1 MRMTLFLLAIML
13 FESPMASYAVEVAP
27 RISDR
32 EIIESLGKLAAG
44 QANLDKRLDDLNR
57 SMDKRF
63 DDMNES
69 INNRFEQVDKR
80 LDDLN
85 RSINNRFE
93 QVDKRFEQI
102 DKRFEDVNRRMD
114 GLQNTMLA
122 LFGAILSLIVALFG
136 YIIWDRRTMLR
147 PVVDRL
153 DRLEREVTKD
163 LDLLNEEGSR
173 LTRLVKTLREH
184 AKSDPKLAEILRT
197 FSLL

>member
-1 MRMTLFLLAIML
+1 MTLFLLAIML
-13 FESPMASYAVEVAP
+13 FVSPKASYAVEVAP

-32 EIIESLGKLAAG
+32 EIIESLSELKAG
-44 QANLDKRLDDLNR
+44 QANLDK
-57 SMDKRF
+57 
-63 DDMNES
+63 
-69 INNRFEQVDKR
+69 RFEQVDKR
-80 LDDLN
+80 LDD
-85 RSINNRFE
+85 I
-93 QVDKRFEQI
+93 
-102 DKRFEDVNRRMD
+102 NRRID

-122 LFGAILSLIVALFG
+122 LFGAILSLNIALFG
-136 YIIWDRRTMLR
+136 FIVWDRRTMLR

-153 DRLEREVTKD
+153 DRLEQEVTKD

>member
-1 MRMTLFLLAIML
+1 ML
-13 FESPMASYAVEVAP
+13 VVSSGASSAVEVAA

-32 EIIESLGKLAAG
+32 EIIESLVELKAG
-44 QANLDKRLDDLNR
+44 QANLDKRLDDLSR
-57 SMDKRF
+57 SID
-63 DDMNES
+63 S
-69 INNRFEQVDKR
+69 RFEQVDK
-80 LDDLN
+80 
-85 RSINNRFE
+85 RFE

-102 DKRFEDVNRRMD
+102 DKRFEDVNRRID
-114 GLQNTMLA
+114 GLQNTILV
-122 LFGAILSLIVALFG
+122 LFGAIMSLIVALFG
-136 YIIWDRRTMLR
+136 FIIWDRRTMLK

-173 LTRLVKTLREH
+173 LTRLVKTLREQ

>member
-1 MRMTLFLLAIML
+1 MMRMILFLLAIML
-13 FESPMASYAVEVAP
+13 FVSPVMSYAVEVAP

-32 EIIESLGKLAAG
+32 EIIESLSELKAG
-44 QANLDKRLDDLNR
+44 QVNLEKRLDDMNRSIDKRLDVMNR
-57 SMDKRF
+57 S
-63 DDMNES
+63 
-69 INNRFEQVDKR
+69 
-80 LDDLN
+80 
-85 RSINNRFE
+85 
-93 QVDKRFEQI
+93 I
-102 DKRFEDVNRRMD
+102 DKRFEDINRRID

-136 YIIWDRRTMLR
+136 FIIWDRRTMLR
-147 PVVDRL
+147 PLVDRL

-184 AKSDPKLAEILRT
+184 AKSDPKLAEILRN

>member
-1 MRMTLFLLAIML
+1 MTLFLLAIML
-13 FESPMASYAVEVAP
+13 FVSPKASYAVEVAP

-32 EIIESLGKLAAG
+32 EIIESLSELKAG
-44 QANLDKRLDDLNR
+44 QANLDK
-57 SMDKRF
+57 
-63 DDMNES
+63 
-69 INNRFEQVDKR
+69 RFEQVDKR
-80 LDDLN
+80 LDD
-85 RSINNRFE
+85 I
-93 QVDKRFEQI
+93 
-102 DKRFEDVNRRMD
+102 NRRMD
-114 GLQNTMLA
+114 GMQNTMLA
-122 LFGAILSLIVALFG
+122 LFGAIMALIVALFG
-136 YIIWDRRTMLR
+136 FIVWDRRTMLR

>member
-1 MRMTLFLLAIML
+1 MRMILFLLPTML
-13 FESPMASYAVEVAP
+13 FVSPVVSYSVEVAP

-32 EIIESLGKLAAG
+32 EIIESLSDLKAG
-44 QANLDKRLDDLNR
+44 QANH
-57 SMDKRF
+57 
-63 DDMNES
+63 
-69 INNRFEQVDKR
+69 DKR

-85 RSINNRFE
+85 RSIDKRFE
-93 QVDKRFEQI
+93 QVDKRFEQV
-102 DKRFEDVNRRMD
+102 DKRFEDINRRID

-136 YIIWDRRTMLR
+136 FIIWDRRTMLR

-153 DRLEREVTKD
+153 DRLEQEVTKD

>member
-1 MRMTLFLLAIML
+1 MKTTLFFMTIML
-13 FESPMASYAVEVAP
+13 FLSPVVSLAVEVAP

-32 EIIESLGKLAAG
+32 EIIEALSELKAG
-44 QANLDKRLDDLNR
+44 QVTLDKRLDDMNR
-57 SMDKRF
+57 S
-63 DDMNES
+63 
-69 INNRFEQVDKR
+69 IDKR
-80 LDDLN
+80 LDDMN
-85 RSINNRFE
+85 RSI
-93 QVDKRFEQI
+93 DKRLDDMNRSI
-102 DKRFEDVNRRMD
+102 DKRFEDINRRID

-136 YIIWDRRTMLR
+136 FIIWDRRTMLR

-173 LTRLVKTLREH
+173 LTRLVKTLREQ

>member
-1 MRMTLFLLAIML
+1 MAKTTLFLLAIML
-13 FESPMASYAVEVAP
+13 FVFPMASYAVEVAP
-27 RISDR
+27 RILDR
-32 EIIESLGKLAAG
+32 EIIESLAELKAG
-44 QANLDKRLDDLNR
+44 QVNLN
-57 SMDKRF
+57 
-63 DDMNES
+63 
-69 INNRFEQVDKR
+69 KR

-85 RSINNRFE
+85 RSIDKRFE

-102 DKRFEDVNRRMD
+102 DKRFEDVNRRID

-136 YIIWDRRTMLR
+136 FIIWDRRTILR

-153 DRLEREVTKD
+153 ERLEREVTKD

>member
-1 MRMTLFLLAIML
+1 MNMMRMILFLLAIML
-13 FESPMASYAVEVAP
+13 FVSPVMSYAVEVAP

-32 EIIESLGKLAAG
+32 EIIESLGKLADG
-44 QANLDKRLDDLNR
+44 QVNLDKRLDDLNR
-57 SMDKRF
+57 SIDKRF
-63 DDMNES
+63 DDMNRS
-69 INNRFEQVDKR
+69 IDTRFEQVYKR
-80 LDDLN
+80 LDDMN
-85 RSINNRFE
+85 RSLDKRFE
-93 QVDKRFEQI
+93 QVDKRFDDI
-102 DKRFEDVNRRMD
+102 NRRID

-122 LFGAILSLIVALFG
+122 LFGAILSLIVTLFG
-136 YIIWDRRTMLR
+136 FIIWDRRTMLR

-184 AKSDPKLAEILRT
+184 AKSDPKLAEILRN

>member
-1 MRMTLFLLAIML
+1 MAIILFV
-13 FESPMASYAVEVAP
+13 SPVASSAVEVAL

-32 EIIESLGKLAAG
+32 EIIESLSELAAG

-57 SMDKRF
+57 SIDNRFDQVDKWFDQVDKRF
-63 DDMNES
+63 DDLNRS
-69 INNRFEQVDKR
+69 IDKRFEQVDKR

-85 RSINNRFE
+85 RSI
-93 QVDKRFEQI
+93 DKRF
-102 DKRFEDVNRRMD
+102 DDVNRRID

-136 YIIWDRRTMLR
+136 FIIWDRRTMLK

-163 LDLLNEEGSR
+163 LDMLNEEGSR
-173 LTRLVKTLREH
+173 LTRLVKTLREQ
-184 AKSDPKLAEILRT
+184 AKTDPKLAEILRT